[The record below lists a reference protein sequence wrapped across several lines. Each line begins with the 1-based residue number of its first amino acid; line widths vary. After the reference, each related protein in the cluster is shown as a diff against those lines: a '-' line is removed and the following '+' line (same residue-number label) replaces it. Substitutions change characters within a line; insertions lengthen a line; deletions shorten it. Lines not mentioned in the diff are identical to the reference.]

1 MGAHS
6 VSFCSK
12 RRKSING
19 DLPKEL
25 VISKEAPLGFLMPQ
39 DLDMGALRC
48 FTTAVRTGSM
58 GRAAEALE
66 RTQPAIS
73 QQVRRLEDV
82 LGCRLLRRMAQGV
95 VMTAEGEAFLPLA
108 ERILALN
115 DEAQVHVRDRASVT
129 VQRRRIGIIEDV
141 AASGLQMALADFVQ
155 VHPELELDVMVAEG
169 EAMREAFGTGKLDLA
184 VTDTVSLGAT
194 PRRHRVSPLVWA
206 AAATFDPARSPI
218 LPLVLFRHPC
228 EWRVRTVQAL
238 DQLGR
243 RWRTAFESSSLT
255 AVQAAVRAGMGVATL
270 LPKNVESGMTILDL
284 EANNLPPAP
293 DVELALYRRPGLRND
308 PVTDVLERL
317 LWKAVA

>member
-1 MGAHS
+1 
-6 VSFCSK
+6 
-12 RRKSING
+12 
-19 DLPKEL
+19 
-25 VISKEAPLGFLMPQ
+25 MPQ
-39 DLDMGALRC
+39 DLDMGALRSLA
-48 FTTAVRTGSM
+48 TAVRTGSM

-73 QQVRRLEDV
+73 QQLRRLEDV
-82 LGCRLLRRMAQGV
+82 LGCRLLRRTAQGV

-115 DEAQVHVRDRASVT
+115 DEAQVHVRGRASMT

-141 AASGLQMALADFVQ
+141 AANGLQMALADFVQ

-169 EAMREAFGTGKLDLA
+169 EAMREAFGAGNLDLA
-184 VTDTVSLGAT
+184 LTDTVSLGTT
-194 PRRHRVSPLVWA
+194 PRRHHVCSLVWVA
-206 AAATFDPARSPI
+206 APTFDPARSEI
-218 LPLVLFRHPC
+218 LPLVIFRHPC

-238 DQLGR
+238 DHLER
-243 RWRTAFESSSLT
+243 RWRTAFESGSLT

-270 LPKNVESGMTILDL
+270 LPKNVESGMTILDA
-284 EANNLPPAP
+284 EANKLPAAP